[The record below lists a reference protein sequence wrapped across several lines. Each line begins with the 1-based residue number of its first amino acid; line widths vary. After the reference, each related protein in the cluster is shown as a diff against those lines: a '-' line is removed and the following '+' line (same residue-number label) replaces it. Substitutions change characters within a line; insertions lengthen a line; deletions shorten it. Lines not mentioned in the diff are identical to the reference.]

1 MALFFPI
8 KVLHEI
14 SGKNIPPKPFLLAL
28 SSYPTFKKKDM
39 AVTRSYNNAV
49 AATQRLGQE
58 VARMI
63 TQLGEYVK
71 GLVTS
76 RDPDWMGRIKEWIR
90 WILEKMRE
98 LYQRMRY
105 AITHPNETVTATKAE
120 ILGAVDTAK
129 HQATDLMYGAR
140 AGINEALEA
149 VRAKILELRMKEEET
164 EAVKMETDENDADN
178 ESSDDEGPAAK
189 KIKLE

>member
-1 MALFFPI
+1 M
-8 KVLHEI
+8 V
-14 SGKNIPPKPFLLAL
+14 
-28 SSYPTFKKKDM
+28 
-39 AVTRSYNNAV
+39 VTRSINNAAV
-49 AATQRLGQE
+49 ANTQRLGQE
-58 VARMI
+58 VVRMI

-120 ILGAVDTAK
+120 IVWAVDRAK
-129 HQATDLMYGAR
+129 HQAMDLMYGAR
-140 AGINEALEA
+140 AGINEALET
-149 VRAKILELRMKEEET
+149 VRAKILELRTKEEDT

>member
-1 MALFFPI
+1 
-8 KVLHEI
+8 
-14 SGKNIPPKPFLLAL
+14 
-28 SSYPTFKKKDM
+28 M

-76 RDPDWMGRIKEWIR
+76 QDPDWMGRIKDWIR

-98 LYQRMRY
+98 LCQRMRH
-105 AITHPNETVTATKAE
+105 AITHPNETVTATKSE
-120 ILGAVDTAK
+120 ILKAVDMAK
-129 HQATDLMYGAR
+129 HRATDLMYGAR

-149 VRAKILELRMKEEET
+149 VRAKILELRVEEEET
-164 EAVKMETDENDADN
+164 EAVKMEIDKNDAND
-178 ESSDDEGPAAK
+178 ESSEDEGPAAK

>member
-1 MALFFPI
+1 
-8 KVLHEI
+8 
-14 SGKNIPPKPFLLAL
+14 
-28 SSYPTFKKKDM
+28 M

-76 RDPDWMGRIKEWIR
+76 QDPDWMGRIKDWIR

-98 LYQRMRY
+98 LCQRMRH
-105 AITHPNETVTATKAE
+105 AITHPNETVTATKSE
-120 ILGAVDTAK
+120 ILKAVDMAK
-129 HQATDLMYGAR
+129 HRATDLMYGAR

-149 VRAKILELRMKEEET
+149 VRAKILELKMKEEET
-164 EAVKMETDENDADN
+164 EAVKMEIDKNDAND
-178 ESSDDEGPAAK
+178 ESSEDEGPAAK

>member
-1 MALFFPI
+1 
-8 KVLHEI
+8 
-14 SGKNIPPKPFLLAL
+14 
-28 SSYPTFKKKDM
+28 M

-49 AATQRLGQE
+49 AAAQHLGQE

-90 WILEKMRE
+90 WILQKMTE

-105 AITHPNETVTATKAE
+105 AIAHPNETVTSTKAE
-120 ILGAVDTAK
+120 ILRAVDTAK
-129 HQATDLMYGAR
+129 HQLTDLMYGVR
-140 AGINEALEA
+140 AAINEALET

-164 EAVKMETDENDADN
+164 EAVKMETDENDTDD
-178 ESSDDEGPAAK
+178 ESSDNEGPAAK

>member
-1 MALFFPI
+1 
-8 KVLHEI
+8 
-14 SGKNIPPKPFLLAL
+14 
-28 SSYPTFKKKDM
+28 M

-71 GLVTS
+71 GLVAS
-76 RDPDWMGRIKEWIR
+76 QDPDWMDRIKDWIS

-98 LYQRMRY
+98 LCQRMRH
-105 AITHPNETVTATKAE
+105 AITHPNETVTATKSE
-120 ILGAVDTAK
+120 ILKAVDMAK
-129 HQATDLMYGAR
+129 HRATDLMYGAR

-149 VRAKILELRMKEEET
+149 VRAKILELRVEEEET
-164 EAVKMETDENDADN
+164 EAVKMEIDKNDAND
-178 ESSDDEGPAAK
+178 ESSEDEGPAAK